1 MKNTNLYRWK
11 FFFILNVALLMTI
24 QAWSQVPQ
32 KINYQAVIRNSSNAL
47 VINTPVK
54 MRISILKGGPSGSV
68 VYREIHN
75 PTTNTSGAVN
85 LVIGQGSQ
93 PSGSIADIKW
103 EIDSY
108 YLKTETDPAN
118 GDNYTIVGTTQMFSV
133 PYALFAGKTTEKEK
147 VIFYGTNAT
156 DSVEIPANA
165 DIFSTYDGG
174 WNRWIQLPIRN
185 PSNNFLKE
193 RRNTTL
199 LLTSY
204 SSYDFRILPKAK
216 DLTSELILNYGDYAL
231 FIYDNE
237 RWRLVSSSKNVIPQ
251 GGQEGQTLTM
261 CAGYPNWGPC
271 VPRLV
276 TSLSEVKSTTA
287 KSGGTITYSAG
298 LPVLSRGVVWSTNPM
313 PTIALTTKTTD
324 GTGTGAFTSNV
335 TGLTPNTTY
344 YIRAYATTANGTG
357 YGQEAVFTTPQ

>member
-1 MKNTNLYRWK
+1 
-11 FFFILNVALLMTI
+11 
-24 QAWSQVPQ
+24 
-32 KINYQAVIRNSSNAL
+32 
-47 VINTPVK
+47 
-54 MRISILKGGPSGSV
+54 
-68 VYREIHN
+68 
-75 PTTNTSGAVN
+75 VN

-103 EIDSY
+103 ESDSY

-133 PYALFAGKTTEKEK
+133 PYALFAGKTTEKDK
-147 VIFYGTNAT
+147 VIFWGNNNADT
-156 DSVEIPANA
+156 LEIPIDA
-165 DIFSTYDGG
+165 DMYSSFDGG
-174 WNRWIQLPIRN
+174 HNRWLQVPIRN
-185 PSNNFLKE
+185 ASNNYLKH
-193 RRNTTL
+193 RINTTL
-199 LLTSY
+199 ICVCY
-204 SSYDFRILPKAK
+204 STWDIRILPKAT
-216 DLTSELILNYGDYAL
+216 DLTSELVLNYGDYAL
-231 FIYDNE
+231 FTYDNE
-237 RWRLVSSSKNVIPQ
+237 RWRLVSSSKNIIPQ

-276 TSLSEVKSTTA
+276 TSLTEVKSTTA

-313 PTIALTTKTTD
+313 PTIALTTKTAD

-357 YGQEAVFTTPQ
+357 YGQEASFTTPQ